1 MQTGGGGSALPGWW
15 YALVPLRIPAFP
27 KGMSPNVYERGW
39 NVLLK
44 VYSSLNMHHLI
55 RERFHEGVD
64 LSPWN
69 PPQHRPHLASKCRGS
84 PFVTLILPT
93 SPQSFAPL
101 PRCNDRLAIP
111 HALLARLDWQGG
123 GLERARAA
131 PVFPWGLKGSG
142 TCSLTTP
149 KSKRQSVSIK
159 IRLLLI
165 HWQRQKP
172 QNQQNLGIRHLDAG
186 SFEQAASFSFRH
198 HVTQEGQVHVLSM
211 ECNDQ

>member
-1 MQTGGGGSALPGWW
+1 MQTGGSSAFSR
-15 YALVPLRIPAFP
+15 LVVRSSAPRIPAFP

-69 PPQHRPHLASKCRGS
+69 PPQRSPHLANKCRGS
-84 PFVTLILPT
+84 PFVTLILPPLPRA
-93 SPQSFAPL
+93 SAPL

-123 GLERARAA
+123 GLERARAE
-131 PVFPWGLKGSG
+131 PVLPGGLRGSG

-149 KSKRQSVSIK
+149 KSKRQSVNIK
-159 IRLLLI
+159 IRPPSYSLAEAKATEPTEPGDSPPRCWELRASSFIQLQAPC
-165 HWQRQKP
+165 HTR
-172 QNQQNLGIRHLDAG
+172 GAG
-186 SFEQAASFSFRH
+186 SRSFY
-198 HVTQEGQVHVLSM
+198 GM
-211 ECNDQ
+211 